1 MPTSPLF
8 GRLWQ
13 ICFIFK
19 PTIIKSVMQTAT
31 FYIVKQESLQAT
43 QAGFEEYV
51 VFLTQHFARQG
62 AKVYLNCH
70 DQKHAETMAEHFWQV
85 DSDQFL
91 AHNLVGEG
99 PKYATNIEIG
109 YQGVKP
115 SWNRQLVINLAENE
129 TTFANKFAQVV
140 DFVPCEEKAKQ
151 LARERYKI
159 YRQASYQLQTIEIEY
174 P

>member
-1 MPTSPLF
+1 M
-8 GRLWQ
+8 Q
-13 ICFIFK
+13 
-19 PTIIKSVMQTAT
+19 QTAT
-31 FYIVKQESLQAT
+31 FYIVKSDSPQAT
-43 QAGFEEYV
+43 QTGFAEYV
-51 VFLTQHFARQG
+51 LFLTQHFAKQG

-70 DQKHAETMAEHFWQV
+70 DKTHAESIAELFWQV
-85 DSDQFL
+85 DVDKFI

-99 PKYATNIEIG
+99 PRYGTNIEIG
-109 YQGVKP
+109 HQGVKP

-159 YRQASYQLQTIEIEY
+159 YRQAGYQLQTIEIEY